1 MRINKFSKHLFSTIT
16 LCFFCFLFWATSEKK
31 ESRENESTTTEMKE
45 EKPTEWTCN
54 ICKTTFTHNGFELD
68 ENGNCKSLEEP
79 MKGFLCSC
87 KCAKEARGNFDK
99 AYDDVMEAT
108 SYQADNDC
116 KFESDNDVLTYLI
129 GKSFT
134 QDGGTIK
141 IRFDASGATISG
153 MQYQWMSYTSL
164 GGYKGKVKLRS
175 IDPSNPDAT
184 ITLYVSC
191 KEKSITDGQT
201 VLFLD

>member
-1 MRINKFSKHLFSTIT
+1 MG
-16 LCFFCFLFWATSEKK
+16 W
-31 ESRENESTTTEMKE
+31 
-45 EKPTEWTCN
+45 
-54 ICKTTFTHNGFELD
+54 
-68 ENGNCKSLEEP
+68 
-79 MKGFLCSC
+79 
-87 KCAKEARGNFDK
+87 
-99 AYDDVMEAT
+99 
-108 SYQADNDC
+108 
-116 KFESDNDVLTYLI
+116 
-129 GKSFT
+129 KSFT

-164 GGYKGKVKLRS
+164 GGYKGKVKLSS